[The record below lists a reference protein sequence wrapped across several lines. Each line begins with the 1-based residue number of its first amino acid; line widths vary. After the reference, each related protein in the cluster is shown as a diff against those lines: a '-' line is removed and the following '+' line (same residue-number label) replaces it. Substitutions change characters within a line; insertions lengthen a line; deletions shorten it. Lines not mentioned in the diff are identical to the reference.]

1 MLGGWATDS
10 NPVLLSSPFTS
21 LAGCFFITRIA
32 SLIVYPSYLKLMWW
46 LFLTSVTN
54 LSLISRI
61 LMNGGRCSR
70 HLKIQL
76 VKVKVGSNE
85 ALIYIYILNLILIL
99 CLHFI
104 QSLTIIIFSYMSSLK
119 GQSNI
124 TQFNLPCAF
133 KLTGRPVYLAV
144 WLFVLLALAFPAGD
158 LDWGLLERWLVADW
172 LGLFWVISTS
182 PSLLPLEVSFSLLLL
197 VPLYAGWLLGY
208 VY

>member
-1 MLGGWATDS
+1 MHKSISSTLLKICCPWIKVPWVDPLLLHQATHRYLLSLALHLSCNLHLILQYHQQKSSMSMFSGARITIWYLKLDSITMLGGWATDS

-32 SLIVYPSYLKLMWW
+32 SLIVYPHYLKLMWW

-85 ALIYIYILNLILIL
+85 ALIYILNLILIL

-104 QSLTIIIFSYMSSLK
+104 QSLTIII
-119 GQSNI
+119 
-124 TQFNLPCAF
+124 
-133 KLTGRPVYLAV
+133 
-144 WLFVLLALAFPAGD
+144 
-158 LDWGLLERWLVADW
+158 
-172 LGLFWVISTS
+172 IS
-182 PSLLPLEVSFSLLLL
+182 
-197 VPLYAGWLLGY
+197 
-208 VY
+208 